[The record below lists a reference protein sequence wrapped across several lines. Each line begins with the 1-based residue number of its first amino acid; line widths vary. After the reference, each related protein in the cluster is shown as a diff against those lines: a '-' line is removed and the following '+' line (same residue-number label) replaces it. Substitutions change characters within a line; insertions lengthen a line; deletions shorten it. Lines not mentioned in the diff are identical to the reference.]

1 MTSGLPDLKPA
12 VRVQFANHL
21 SHLHDLPT
29 VEGLSV
35 LDHVPDGAR
44 QSFLVEGL
52 SVCVLTFHRHRAIVD
67 DRSRDDKREA
77 PTEVV
82 TLAQQ
87 AEPEDVVRR
96 PTQFAQSGQSDGEAL
111 VGYSDQQ
118 ARAVAP
124 PQSATPPRARVKFAI
139 GYRRRQSGAASNQ

>member
-12 VRVQFANHL
+12 VRVQFANHR

-35 LDHVPDGAR
+35 LDHVPEGACR
-44 QSFLVEGL
+44 SFLVEGL
-52 SVCVLTFHRHRAIVD
+52 SVWVLTHHRHRAIVD
-67 DRSRDDKREA
+67 DRRRDDQREA
-77 PTEVV
+77 PTEVA

-87 AEPEDVVRR
+87 VELEDVVRR
-96 PTQFAQSGQSDGEAL
+96 PTQFAQSGQSDLERL
-111 VGYSDQQ
+111 VGYSNQQ

-124 PQSATPPRARVKFAI
+124 PQSATPPHAQVRFAI
-139 GYRRRQSGAASNQ
+139 GYRRGQSGAGSNQ

>member
-12 VRVQFANHL
+12 VRVLFANHR

-35 LDHVPDGAR
+35 LDHVPEGAC
-44 QSFLVEGL
+44 QSFLVEEL
-52 SVCVLTFHRHRAIVD
+52 SVWVLTCHLHRATVE
-67 DRSRDDKREA
+67 DRSRDDQRET

-87 AEPEDVVRR
+87 VELEDVVRR
-96 PTQFAQSGQSDGEAL
+96 PTQFAQSGQSD
-111 VGYSDQQ
+111 
-118 ARAVAP
+118 
-124 PQSATPPRARVKFAI
+124 
-139 GYRRRQSGAASNQ
+139 

>member
-12 VRVQFANHL
+12 VRVQFAYHL
-21 SHLHDLPT
+21 SHLHDIPT

-35 LDHVPDGAR
+35 LDHVPEGAS

-52 SVCVLTFHRHRAIVD
+52 SVWVLTHHLHQAIVD
-67 DRSRDDKREA
+67 DRSRDDQWEA

-87 AEPEDVVRR
+87 VELEDVVRR
-96 PTQFAQSGQSDGEAL
+96 PTQFAQSGQSG
-111 VGYSDQQ
+111 
-118 ARAVAP
+118 
-124 PQSATPPRARVKFAI
+124 
-139 GYRRRQSGAASNQ
+139 

>member
-12 VRVQFANHL
+12 VRVQFANHR

-35 LDHVPDGAR
+35 LDHVPEAACR
-44 QSFLVEGL
+44 TFLVEGL
-52 SVCVLTFHRHRAIVD
+52 SVWVLTHHRHRAIVD

-87 AEPEDVVRR
+87 VELEDVVRR
-96 PTQFAQSGQSDGEAL
+96 PKQFAQSGQSG
-111 VGYSDQQ
+111 
-118 ARAVAP
+118 
-124 PQSATPPRARVKFAI
+124 
-139 GYRRRQSGAASNQ
+139 